1 VEPTVV
7 VGSGLLARAF
17 IDGGGETLAG
27 TCFYAAGVS
36 NSGCRDDREFLR
48 ERMRLEA
55 AMAARPADERFVYF
69 STCSVEDPSL
79 RDSPYVRH
87 KIEMEGLARARRRHL
102 VLRLPQVAGKTP
114 NPHTLLNYMHA
125 RMARSERFQVWGA
138 ATRNVI
144 DIADVAR
151 IAMDLIASE
160 DAAAE
165 TLNIANPRSYPM
177 LEILASMERVL
188 RRPAVY
194 DVLDKGSA
202 VEIDT
207 TRVAPAIRRCGIAF
221 GDGYLDDIMERY
233 YGDDATR

>member
-1 VEPTVV
+1 MV

-17 IDGGGETLAG
+17 IEVGGESLEG

-36 NSGCRDDREFLR
+36 NSGCRDEREFLR
-48 ERMRLEA
+48 ERTRLEA

-79 RDSPYVRH
+79 RDSAYVGH
-87 KIEMEGLARARRRHL
+87 KIEMERLARGRRRHL

-144 DIADVAR
+144 DIADAAR
-151 IAMDLIASE
+151 IAMDLIGSE
-160 DAAAE
+160 DAAME

-177 LEILASMERVL
+177 LEILAAMERVL
-188 RRPAVY
+188 RTRAVY

-202 VEIDT
+202 VAIDT
-207 TRVAPAIRRCGIAF
+207 TRIAPAIRRCGLAF
-221 GDGYLDDIMERY
+221 GEGYLDAIMERY
-233 YGDDATR
+233 YGDAATQ